1 MDQATAQISSVV
13 WQLKILNYLLLQLPF
28 VILKLLEVINWT
40 WLYVLVPTVLL
51 AGTGAIVSIILF
63 LFLLFSKS
71 PDEQERA

>member
-71 PDEQERA
+71 PDEQEQA

>member
-1 MDQATAQISSVV
+1 MEQSIAQISSVV

-71 PDEQERA
+71 PDEQEQA

>member
-1 MDQATAQISSVV
+1 MDQSIAQISSVV

-40 WLYVLVPTVLL
+40 WLYVLAPTVLL
-51 AGTGAIVSIILF
+51 AGTGAIVFIIVF

-71 PDEQERA
+71 PDEQEQA

>member
-1 MDQATAQISSVV
+1 MEQSIAQISSVV

-40 WLYVLVPTVLL
+40 RLYVLVPTVLL

-71 PDEQERA
+71 PDEQEQA

>member
-1 MDQATAQISSVV
+1 MDQAIAQISSVV

-71 PDEQERA
+71 PDEQEQA

>member
-1 MDQATAQISSVV
+1 MDQAIAQISSVV

-40 WLYVLVPTVLL
+40 WFHVLIPTVLL

-71 PDEQERA
+71 PDEQEQA